1 MEVGKMKLY
10 KWKKGDGKQLLG
22 CIAAVLVGGIIALPL
37 SLLGVTSIDDIIIPA
52 FFIIGFITFIGGI
65 FKWVFRL

>member
-10 KWKKGDGKQLLG
+10 RHKVKKDNGLV
-22 CIAAVLVGGIIALPL
+22 VLVGVLFGGIIALPL

-52 FFIIGFITFIGGI
+52 FFIIGFITFVGGI
-65 FKWVFRL
+65 FKWIFRL